1 MFPNKKGKYILY
13 SLFLSYF
20 LTYAVSPLSG
30 QCPAITVTS
39 NIGVLD
45 NASSAV
51 NKINIFFWDL
61 VCSKLCRKYA
71 GTPAEADVKLL
82 MRKARAILPDD
93 ITKKIIPIEQD
104 VSASSNDLHDF
115 RYAFSRIA
123 ISHDNQR
130 PITLFNHLYSGHSP
144 PSA

>member
-1 MFPNKKGKYILY
+1 MLPNKKGKYILY

-30 QCPAITVTS
+30 NCPAITVPS
-39 NIGVLD
+39 NTGVID
-45 NASSAV
+45 NAAAAV
-51 NKINIFFWDL
+51 NKVNIFFWDL
-61 VCSKLCRKYA
+61 VCSKLCRENS
-71 GTPAEADVKLL
+71 GTPAKADVKLL

-93 ITKKIIPIEQD
+93 ITRKITAIEQD
-104 VSASSNDLHDF
+104 VSASSSELHDY
-115 RYAFSRIA
+115 RRSFSGIVLA
-123 ISHDNQR
+123 HDNQK